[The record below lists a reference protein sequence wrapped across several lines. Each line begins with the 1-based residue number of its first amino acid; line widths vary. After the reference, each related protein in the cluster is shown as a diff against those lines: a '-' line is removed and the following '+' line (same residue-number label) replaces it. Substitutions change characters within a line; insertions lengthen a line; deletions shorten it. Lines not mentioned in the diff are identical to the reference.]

1 LRQWWG
7 FSGFVVTDYTAI
19 TEMMLHGVG
28 DDKKVTELAL
38 NAGVDMDMVG
48 ELFTKYGSSLV
59 STGKVTEGQ
68 VDAACRHILE
78 AKYDLGLFTD
88 PYKFI
93 DESRPKAQIMS
104 AEKLALSQ
112 TAASKSM
119 VLLKNNNQV
128 LPLNPQKKIAFIGP
142 LVKDQRNLL
151 GSWSANG
158 QGREAQS
165 IWDALSQKFGEGKF
179 EYAKGCNLLDD
190 KEMIEKLNHDGGE
203 LTCDSRTPQE
213 MIKEAVALVSK
224 SDVAV
229 IVLGEPFCMSG
240 EAASRSM
247 IGLFENQVNLLK
259 ALKETGKPVA
269 LVLMNGRPL
278 TLTWEDKNLD
288 AILEAWYGGTKAG
301 DAIVDVLF
309 GDVNPSA
316 KLTMSFPR
324 NEGQIP
330 IYYNAKSTGR
340 PLVPGEK
347 YHSQYLDVSNDPLYP
362 FGYGLSYTDFKYSDV
377 ALNKSTLA
385 PGEKLTVTATVSN
398 TGKVAGIETVQ
409 LYIRDLV
416 GSITRPV
423 KELKGFRRIELA
435 PGESKVVSFEL
446 SSEDL
451 RFYNQELNFKA
462 EPGAFKV
469 FVGPNSRDVKEAQF
483 ELLDK

>member
-1 LRQWWG
+1 
-7 FSGFVVTDYTAI
+7 
-19 TEMMLHGVG
+19 
-28 DDKKVTELAL
+28 
-38 NAGVDMDMVG
+38 
-48 ELFTKYGSSLV
+48 
-59 STGKVTEGQ
+59 
-68 VDAACRHILE
+68 
-78 AKYDLGLFTD
+78 
-88 PYKFI
+88 
-93 DESRPKAQIMS
+93 
-104 AEKLALSQ
+104 
-112 TAASKSM
+112 
-119 VLLKNNNQV
+119 
-128 LPLNPQKKIAFIGP
+128 
-142 LVKDQRNLL
+142 
-151 GSWSANG
+151 
-158 QGREAQS
+158 
-165 IWDALSQKFGEGKF
+165 
-179 EYAKGCNLLDD
+179 
-190 KEMIEKLNHDGGE
+190 
-203 LTCDSRTPQE
+203 
-213 MIKEAVALVSK
+213 
-224 SDVAV
+224 
-229 IVLGEPFCMSG
+229 
-240 EAASRSM
+240 
-247 IGLFENQVNLLK
+247 
-259 ALKETGKPVA
+259 
-269 LVLMNGRPL
+269 
-278 TLTWEDKNLD
+278 D

-301 DAIVDVLF
+301 GAIVDVLF

-316 KLTMSFPR
+316 RLTMSFPR